1 MGNLRQYMLSLVC
14 TALMCSI
21 LIRIAKNTINV
32 ELIKLL
38 CGLFLL
44 LCLLSPFYQTDFAT
58 ITEGAFSYTED
69 AHIAVEEG
77 KTLASDMMLQGITE
91 ELKAYILSKAEEMDL
106 ALSVEISLD
115 PRGIPIAVILH
126 GSAKPHQKEHI
137 AHILQ
142 SDLGIPKEN
151 QTWTG

>member
-1 MGNLRQYMLSLVC
+1 MENLRQYMLSLIGA
-14 TALMCSI
+14 ALMCSI
-21 LIRIAKNTINV
+21 LIKLAKSTINV

-38 CGLFLL
+38 CGIFLL
-44 LCLLSPFYQTDFAT
+44 LCFLSPFYQIDFAT

-69 AHIAVEEG
+69 ACIAVEEG
-77 KTLASDMMLQGITE
+77 KNLASEMMLQGITA
-91 ELKAYILSKAEEMDL
+91 ELKTYILGKAEEMDL

-115 PRGIPIAVILH
+115 QYGIPIAVILH
-126 GSAKPHQKEHI
+126 GSAEPYQKESI

-151 QTWTG
+151 QTWIG

>member
-1 MGNLRQYMLSLVC
+1 MENLRQYMLSLIC
-14 TALMCSI
+14 AALMCSI
-21 LIRIAKNTINV
+21 LIKLAKSTINV
-32 ELIKLL
+32 ELIRML

-44 LCLLSPFYQTDFAT
+44 LCFLSPFYQTDFAT

-77 KTLASDMMLQGITE
+77 KNLASEMMLQGITE
-91 ELKAYILSKAEEMDL
+91 ELKTYILGKAEEMDL

-115 PRGIPIAVILH
+115 QHGIPIAVILH
-126 GSAKPHQKEHI
+126 GSAEPYQKENI